1 MSRYSSNFALSFWV
15 GRSPKKRTPAS
26 AKPSRLKPPILNGSG
41 SVWAEAAPA
50 VASTASPTR
59 TDRTVRVVDMA
70 APLPCEGE
78 AGRVIRAVDVHVTR
92 QAGLSQYELERGG
105 IPPVRSRGV
114 LRRDVTLLTQPRLRH
129 LQHVLVIRA
138 MRVVAV
144 GAALDLRR
152 VIPQEGPALLGV
164 APEAGV
170 IERRLIQQ
178 RRRHRPVRVV
188 ARGAGHLPLAQRH
201 VRRPHRLGPP
211 LDVAAAAGLDHRLLG
226 ELEAWGDVLHDLV
239 AVRAGH
245 VPRLVR
251 ATLPEDARALG
262 VAREAHRVAL
272 LHRGGVVLREGD
284 QASLAL
290 APARVHVLLAGPV
303 AVLAGV
309 GLVRVA
315 RLLEEDAP
323 HPGVGELV
331 ERFLVAPLAGLGA
344 DVVVAGGHRGRRR
357 RRRRLLRA

>member
-26 AKPSRLKPPILNGSG
+26 PYPSSRKPPISVGGASG
-41 SVWAEAAPA
+41 GGAVWAEADPA
-50 VASTASPTR
+50 AARITRPAR
-59 TDRTVRVVDMA
+59 TDRTVRVVGMA

-92 QAGLSQYELERGG
+92 QAGLPQHELERGG

-114 LRRDVTLLTQPRLRH
+114 LRRHVTLLTQPRLRH

-178 RRRHRPVRVV
+178 RRGHRPMRVV
-188 ARGAGHLPLAQRH
+188 
-201 VRRPHRLGPP
+201 
-211 LDVAAAAGLDHRLLG
+211 
-226 ELEAWGDVLHDLV
+226 
-239 AVRAGH
+239 
-245 VPRLVR
+245 
-251 ATLPEDARALG
+251 T
-262 VAREAHRVAL
+262 
-272 LHRGGVVLREGD
+272 
-284 QASLAL
+284 
-290 APARVHVLLAGPV
+290 
-303 AVLAGV
+303 
-309 GLVRVA
+309 
-315 RLLEEDAP
+315 
-323 HPGVGELV
+323 
-331 ERFLVAPLAGLGA
+331 
-344 DVVVAGGHRGRRR
+344 
-357 RRRRLLRA
+357 